1 MPPRNPP
8 LPQAAACE
16 RARALLGT
24 VVSNGADPRVTVL
37 GLLLRR
43 PGSEVTHMELRAETQ
58 PLHGDAFDAAL
69 VWLRANGFVESNDLP
84 PYGVTYRVA
93 TEVAAAAARFGTRG
107 AIGVAG

>member
-1 MPPRNPP
+1 MASRTPPIS
-8 LPQAAACE
+8 QAAACD

-24 VVSNGADPRVTVL
+24 VVPGATDPRVAVL

-43 PGSEVTHMELRAETQ
+43 PGSEVTYLELRADTQ

-69 VWLRANGFVESNDLP
+69 VWLRANGFVTADDHP

-93 TEVAAAAARFGTRG
+93 ADIAAAAARFGARG
-107 AIGVAG
+107 AIGIAG